1 MMYIVLETQTYT
13 NGTVGTLI
21 ETFSDRNAAESKY
34 HTVLAAAAISQL
46 PKHCAFMLDDS
57 ARLLKSEVY
66 IHEVIPV
73 PPEPEE
79 PETVEGE

>member
-21 ETFSDRNAAESKY
+21 ETFSDKNAAESKY

-57 ARLLKSEVY
+57 ARLIKSEVY
-66 IHEVIPV
+66 FHEVL
-73 PPEPEE
+73 PEPEE
-79 PETVEGE
+79 PEVVEGE